1 MTTTVL
7 IADDHTMVRKGL
19 VSLLAGEDQLEVV
32 GEAADGREALQL
44 AKKLHPDIILLD
56 LSMPGM
62 NGLEAARRLKTD
74 QPGLKI
80 IILTRYTDREY
91 IEQSFLAGASGF
103 VVKIS
108 APEELVKAVRTVSRG
123 ALYLDS
129 GLEETP
135 APALLANQAGE
146 ESLHKKLTPRQRE
159 VLQLIA
165 EGHPNREIARILQ
178 ISVKTVETHRENLLK
193 RLGVHSTAGLTRYAI
208 RMGLIQLDQ

>member
-1 MTTTVL
+1 MATGPEPLERLHQARQENRVHPFREL
-7 IADDHTMVRKGL
+7 IDGIEAEIDDD
-19 VSLLAGEDQLEVV
+19 LAGGWGD
-32 GEAADGREALQL
+32 
-44 AKKLHPDIILLD
+44 
-56 LSMPGM
+56 
-62 NGLEAARRLKTD
+62 
-74 QPGLKI
+74 
-80 IILTRYTDREY
+80 